1 MGVARPFGRRTSS
14 GGARSR
20 PSYRFAFEVLPST
33 AKAMNADTS
42 APAQNVLAG
51 ARYLLRLLLDRFEST
66 ELALAAYNAGPP
78 AVEKTGDPITPR
90 RPTRTR

>member
-1 MGVARPFGRRTSS
+1 
-14 GGARSR
+14 
-20 PSYRFAFEVLPST
+20 
-33 AKAMNADTS
+33 MNADTS
-42 APAQNVLAG
+42 APDQNVLAG
-51 ARYLLRLLLDRFEST
+51 ARYLRLLLDRFEST